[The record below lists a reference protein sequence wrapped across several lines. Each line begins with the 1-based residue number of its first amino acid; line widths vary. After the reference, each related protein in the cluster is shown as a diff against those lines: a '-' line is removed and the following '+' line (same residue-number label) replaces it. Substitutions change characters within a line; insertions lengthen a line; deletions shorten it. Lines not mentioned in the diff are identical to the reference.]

1 MHPVWLQRRTGTIQ
15 WKTFEIELS
24 LQSHA
29 LFCRHQSPEPRK
41 QRLRRPL
48 EPHVTRKK
56 HRVSRPKVF
65 SPREF
70 TRSRTVAL
78 PNYLMRGGWHD
89 DVLDMMV
96 WMLSMTIVRNSDAFK
111 LYKLPLINSPNQ
123 PHVCHFPKKKLALFS
138 SLLAM
143 IFPSKI
149 PVVRLCSN
157 SRPWLGRIVPWLGW
171 ENLTMGN

>member
-123 PHVCHFPKKKLALFS
+123 PHVCHFPKKSWPCFLRYWQWS
-138 SLLAM
+138 SPPRSQSYGCA
-143 IFPSKI
+143 PTVDPDWEES
-149 PVVRLCSN
+149 CHG
-157 SRPWLGRIVPWLGW
+157 WAGR
-171 ENLTMGN
+171 T